1 MPSGHK
7 EPEPIEPSAREIVL
21 VMFGTLANTTW
32 RLFVPTIG
40 GTILGVWADNSWD
53 TKPWFT
59 IIGVSLGTIGS
70 FMLIYAQLS
79 QIKKSGLKK
88 KKD

>member
-1 MPSGHK
+1 M
-7 EPEPIEPSAREIVL
+7 EPSAREIVL